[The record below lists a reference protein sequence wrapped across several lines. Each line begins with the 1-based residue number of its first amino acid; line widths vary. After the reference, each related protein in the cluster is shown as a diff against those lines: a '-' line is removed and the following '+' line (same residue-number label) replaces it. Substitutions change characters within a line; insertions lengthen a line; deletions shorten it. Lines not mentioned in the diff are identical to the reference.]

1 MCGIAAVYGEY
12 AAVKSLL
19 LTLNQLERGKQG
31 CGVAYLI
38 NSKIKILKEPIHPI
52 LFSEIWVK
60 ELNINTNVAI
70 AHNRLPSVGRVSYE
84 NTHPFLS
91 CSKTF
96 AFAHNGHAING
107 NLRPLL
113 KAKGHVILGE
123 TDSEILMHT
132 LEDYLKEHGDMT
144 TAIQD
149 LILNYL
155 NGTIAVLTK
164 KGELYFAK
172 SGFQPLH
179 YSMVDGEVYMASSA
193 NAIRSTLR
201 SIGKTKFEIKEVK
214 DGEVVIVK
222 EGEVEHVPS
231 IKPKTQNQYFNIDYY
246 LNYFFNL

>member
-19 LTLNQLERGKQG
+19 LTLNQLERGRQG
-31 CGVAYLI
+31 CGVAYI
-38 NSKIKILKEPIHPI
+38 HNKSIKILKEPIHPI
-52 LFSEIWVK
+52 LFSEIWIK
-60 ELNINTNVAI
+60 ELTINTNVAI
-70 AHNRLPSVGRVSYE
+70 SHNRLPTIGRVSYE

-91 CSKTF
+91 CDNTF
-96 AFAHNGHAING
+96 AFAHNGHTING
-107 NLRPLL
+107 NLRPQL

-123 TDSEILMHT
+123 TDSEVLMHL
-132 LEDYLKEHGDMT
+132 LEDYLKEHGDIP

-149 LILNYL
+149 LILTYL
-155 NGTIAVLTK
+155 NGTIVILTK

-172 SGFQPLH
+172 SGFQSLH

-193 NAIRSTLR
+193 TAIRSTLR
-201 SIGKTKFEIKEVK
+201 SLNKNQYQIKEVK

-222 EGEVEHVPS
+222 DGEVEHLPS
-231 IKPKTQNQYFNIDYY
+231 IKPKTQNPYFNIDYY

>member
-19 LTLNQLERGKQG
+19 LTLNQLERGRQG
-31 CGVAYLI
+31 CGVAYI
-38 NSKIKILKEPIHPI
+38 HNKSIKILKEPIHPI
-52 LFSEIWVK
+52 LFSEIWIK
-60 ELNINTNVAI
+60 ELTINTNVAI
-70 AHNRLPSVGRVSYE
+70 SHNRLPTIGRVSYE

-91 CSKTF
+91 CDNTF
-96 AFAHNGHAING
+96 AFAHNGHTING
-107 NLRPLL
+107 NLRPQL

-123 TDSEILMHT
+123 TDSEVLMHL
-132 LEDYLKEHGDMT
+132 LEDYLKEHGDIP

-149 LILNYL
+149 LILTYL
-155 NGTIAVLTK
+155 NGTIVILTK

-172 SGFQPLH
+172 SGFQSLH

-193 NAIRSTLR
+193 TAIRSTLR
-201 SIGKTKFEIKEVK
+201 SLNKNQYQIKEVK

-222 EGEVEHVPS
+222 DGEVEHLPS

>member
-52 LFSEIWVK
+52 LFSEIWIK

-70 AHNRLPSVGRVSYE
+70 SHNRLPSVGRVSYE

-91 CSKTF
+91 CDNTF
-96 AFAHNGHAING
+96 AFAHNGHTING
-107 NLRPLL
+107 NLRPQL
-113 KAKGHVILGE
+113 KAKGHVVLGE
-123 TDSEILMHT
+123 TDSEILMHL
-132 LEDYLKEHGDMT
+132 LEDCLKEHGDMA

-179 YSMVDGEVYMASSA
+179 YTITEGEVYMASSA
-193 NAIRSTLR
+193 NAIRTTLR

-214 DGEVVIVK
+214 DGEVVIVDQ
-222 EGEVEHVPS
+222 GEVEHLPS
-231 IKPKTQNQYFNIDYY
+231 IKPNTQYPYFNIDYF